1 MKGVN
6 GMRRWARAPFWLVLA
21 LTWGL
26 LVMGA
31 SDVKAQSLGDIKK
44 AGWVGERPDGYLGFV
59 KSGAPGNVQR
69 VVRDINSKR
78 RAEYQK
84 IAKKNKTSLKSV
96 KLNIGAKLIKR
107 ARPGEYVMN
116 AAGKWIKK

>member
-1 MKGVN
+1 MK
-6 GMRRWARAPFWLVLA
+6 RWGRTPFWLVLA

-26 LVMGA
+26 LLMGA

-59 KSGAPGNVQR
+59 KPGTPANVQTL
-69 VVRDINSKR
+69 VRSINSKR

-84 IAKKNKTSLKSV
+84 IAKRNKTSLKSV
-96 KLNIGAKLIKR
+96 ERIIGATALS
-107 ARPGEYVMN
+107 
-116 AAGKWIKK
+116 

>member
-6 GMRRWARAPFWLVLA
+6 GMRRWARAPFWLALA

-84 IAKKNKTSLKSV
+84 IAKKNKTSQKSV
-96 KLNIGAKLIKR
+96 ELIIGAKLIRR
-107 ARPGEYVMN
+107 ARRGEYVMN

>member
-1 MKGVN
+1 MT
-6 GMRRWARAPFWLVLA
+6 RWTRAPFWLVLA

-31 SDVKAQSLGDIKK
+31 SDVKAQNLGGLKK
-44 AGWVGERPDGYLGFV
+44 AGWVGERPDGYLGFA
-59 KSGAPGNVQR
+59 KSDAPGNVQK
-69 VVRDINSKR
+69 VVRNINSKR

-96 KLNIGAKLIKR
+96 ELVIGAKLIKR

-116 AAGKWIKK
+116 AAGKWVKK

>member
-1 MKGVN
+1 MKEVK
-6 GMRRWARAPFWLVLA
+6 GMRRWALMPYWLVLV

-31 SDVKAQSLGDIKK
+31 SDVKAQSLGDIKN

-59 KSGAPGNVQR
+59 KSDTPANVQKLAKR
-69 VVRDINSKR
+69 INSKR

-84 IAKKNKTSLKSV
+84 ISKKNKTPLKSV
-96 KLNIGAKLIKR
+96 ERIVGAKLVKR
-107 ARPGEYVMN
+107 ARPGENIMN

>member
-1 MKGVN
+1 
-6 GMRRWARAPFWLVLA
+6 MRRWSRGPFWLLLA
-21 LTWGL
+21 LTCWGL

-31 SDVKAQSLGDIKK
+31 LEVQAQSIGEIKK

-59 KSGAPGNVQR
+59 KPGAPGNVQSF
-69 VVRDINSKR
+69 VKNINSKR

-96 KLNIGAKLIKR
+96 ELIIGAKLIKR
-107 ARPGEYVMN
+107 ARPGDYVMN
-116 AAGKWIKK
+116 AAGKWTKK

>member
-6 GMRRWARAPFWLVLA
+6 GMRRWAGAPFWLVLA

-44 AGWVGERPDGYLGFV
+44 AGWAGERPDGYLGFV

-84 IAKKNKTSLKSV
+84 IAKKNKTSRKSV
-96 KLNIGAKLIKR
+96 ELIIGAKLIKR